1 MIWLKLH
8 TVYSFKAISF
18 SIYLIKCRSAIAIQ
32 RTMDAPPDQSNHGHK
47 GRKEGRGAK
56 EAKKDKKAKV
66 AGTRVERHNNRAF
79 SVANIVRTQR
89 TLQRNSDRKHQKEY
103 VPQKDRRASKD
114 SNEAPPSVV
123 VVMGPPG
130 VGKVSDAFRYIFVV
144 FP

>member
-1 MIWLKLH
+1 VVSL
-8 TVYSFKAISF
+8 
-18 SIYLIKCRSAIAIQ
+18 
-32 RTMDAPPDQSNHGHK
+32 
-47 GRKEGRGAK
+47 
-56 EAKKDKKAKV
+56 
-66 AGTRVERHNNRAF
+66 RVERHNNRAF

-130 VGKVSDAFRYIFVV
+130 VGKVSDAFGFIYL
-144 FP
+144 